1 MQKRWVLKMMLSIVL
16 CMSLLF
22 SATPVS
28 AVDVESENYEGE
40 MIEAVALTAD
50 NIPEVISA
58 ASIEE
63 NNHIARIF
71 SEEKDMNSIVFL
83 NDDDTATLYYFEE
96 AVKFIDEDGHIKD
109 KSNQLYSAFDDPQFA
124 LDYSYVNKD
133 NNIRTYF
140 PKTLSQE
147 SGILLKTGNQ
157 YIEIAP
163 LMTGQSSASKSDS
176 DSGDTVHYSD
186 IFGTGT
192 WVEYSPT
199 FGGFKEEIVLHEY
212 TDNEFSFILDAG
224 GLTPVC
230 QNNHIILTDASG
242 ETVFV
247 MDPIYVYDSYVG
259 EVDEATDGYCHN
271 TWNNV
276 VELQFLGDNQYK
288 ITITVDE
295 SFLADNRTE
304 YPVYVDPSFTVST
317 SGSGS
322 SKTIQDV
329 PIYNGADVKNVASG
343 SNTYGLLG
351 YVGQSGGKEYGVG
364 RLLMKF
370 PGLLNN
376 QTYKALGANAITNA
390 TLSLKEASGLS
401 TRTTI
406 YANQYSGSTWTE
418 SSATYSNTSWS
429 GYTSPSTSSTV
440 GSSSQPTVSFDI
452 TKIVQGWKSNTTN
465 ANKGIILRNS
475 NESNASYRKDIRST
489 ESSNKPELS
498 ITYNFYGCKPYV
510 SQASRNINCHG
521 YACFTN
527 NWPQFLTS
535 DDAKYVR
542 NQSTTTAQAL
552 ARTKTRMTTWLNSNF
567 RGRWKEVSG
576 PNVTLASNQW
586 MIVMRIGKQGTDY
599 DYHYWYRTNN
609 GPWANK
615 HGQTSSVLLPA
626 SDMPTTNY
634 SSGWA
639 KGTKSG
645 FYNSSIVYYVLTQ

>member
-1 MQKRWVLKMMLSIVL
+1 M
-16 CMSLLF
+16 
-22 SATPVS
+22 
-28 AVDVESENYEGE
+28 
-40 MIEAVALTAD
+40 
-50 NIPEVISA
+50 
-58 ASIEE
+58 
-63 NNHIARIF
+63 
-71 SEEKDMNSIVFL
+71 
-83 NDDDTATLYYFEE
+83 
-96 AVKFIDEDGHIKD
+96 
-109 KSNQLYSAFDDPQFA
+109 
-124 LDYSYVNKD
+124 
-133 NNIRTYF
+133 
-140 PKTLSQE
+140 
-147 SGILLKTGNQ
+147 
-157 YIEIAP
+157 
-163 LMTGQSSASKSDS
+163 
-176 DSGDTVHYSD
+176 
-186 IFGTGT
+186 
-192 WVEYSPT
+192 
-199 FGGFKEEIVLHEY
+199 
-212 TDNEFSFILDAG
+212 
-224 GLTPVC
+224 
-230 QNNHIILTDASG
+230 
-242 ETVFV
+242 
-247 MDPIYVYDSYVG
+247 
-259 EVDEATDGYCHN
+259 
-271 TWNNV
+271 
-276 VELQFLGDNQYK
+276 
-288 ITITVDE
+288 
-295 SFLADNRTE
+295 
-304 YPVYVDPSFTVST
+304 
-317 SGSGS
+317 
-322 SKTIQDV
+322 
-329 PIYNGADVKNVASG
+329 
-343 SNTYGLLG
+343 
-351 YVGQSGGKEYGVG
+351 
-364 RLLMKF
+364 
-370 PGLLNN
+370 NN

-440 GSSSQPTVSFDI
+440 GSSSQTTVSFDI